1 MSSSDGLMPQPY
13 NKNVTLKV
21 LYTFDDR
28 NTFLARSVK
37 PVSAKII
44 TLPNQ
49 PPHNGAQIGCVD
61 LKKCLDLLKSV
72 SPEWFQKG
80 MDYSIYY
87 KDIIETGEPYVGSG
101 LLTKIT
107 KDVRSNFIIT
117 GRMTA
122 NFINLYQGNASA
134 DTLDIKL
141 RLCPIN
147 SLNRSD
153 DSSRTNSNS
162 ANNGNTHLDSI
173 GTNKRK
179 QMDCFP
185 IYTENNSSSS
195 PYPNL
200 DETVEQKQQHNASQ
214 PRKRARKSSSSA
226 NQKISNST
234 ASSRGN
240 LPQLAS
246 RTQSLPFVTEDSLAH
261 RIRISDMIASRVDEE
276 VDARGEPISS
286 RFSNFPKNSKGDEYA
301 QPTRARKSKSFI
313 QSVVKIGDNAVGSK
327 NKKTP
332 LATVGALPSKRC
344 VNCMSTTTP
353 PYKFHKDGIFQLA
366 NSGYLC
372 TVCNFY
378 QTKGNTKSLRERGE
392 LGARGLLDDPY
403 SKVAT
408 AKRTK
413 KKRGTA
419 SNPNS
424 SSIDT
429 SSSPVLSSP
438 MNLQNGFISKSKKQ
452 NAANSALSQHNV
464 HETIH
469 EVENFKHEDLM
480 ALLKLEST
488 FANYKN
494 MTHHDEN
501 LQQFHHLNTQPP
513 TELDPIEDMFRV
525 PESKYAISGLP
536 SSSSSSL
543 KGQSKN
549 NTPNENGE
557 EYYRDYDNV
566 PIDATKLNTTLIP
579 MDDDD
584 KENYPPPD
592 MPPPNVQIYSS
603 NTANV
608 NQHGN
613 STSLEGDGHV
623 DGNKDG
629 MHSLFGANDISP
641 SIQRIIESFS
651 NEPSSPTRASN
662 ADWNYNFFEETSS
675 QGAGTSGN
683 QNTECDDPEIDR
695 ILAQHEKYE
704 ITPRDPGTA
713 QSQQN
718 ADSPNGMRTTPGNT
732 AFEMHMSSTDKS
744 ILNPRSVNPGASS
757 TMAVDGKTSN
767 SSKEQDDSGS
777 TKKTRLMMPSSPF
790 FNMHNEDLSKDDKTL
805 DTTQSL
811 INWDTKS
818 SPVTE
823 PMSSSYGGKP

>member
-1 MSSSDGLMPQPY
+1 MSSADALMPQPFD
-13 NKNVTLKV
+13 KNITLKV

-49 PPHNGAQIGCVD
+49 PPHNGTQIGCVD
-61 LKKCLDLLKSV
+61 LKKCLDLLRSV
-72 SPEWFQKG
+72 SPERFQK
-80 MDYSIYY
+80 
-87 KDIIETGEPYVGSG
+87 
-101 LLTKIT
+101 
-107 KDVRSNFIIT
+107 
-117 GRMTA
+117 
-122 NFINLYQGNASA
+122 
-134 DTLDIKL
+134 
-141 RLCPIN
+141 
-147 SLNRSD
+147 
-153 DSSRTNSNS
+153 
-162 ANNGNTHLDSI
+162 
-173 GTNKRK
+173 
-179 QMDCFP
+179 
-185 IYTENNSSSS
+185 
-195 PYPNL
+195 
-200 DETVEQKQQHNASQ
+200 
-214 PRKRARKSSSSA
+214 
-226 NQKISNST
+226 
-234 ASSRGN
+234 
-240 LPQLAS
+240 
-246 RTQSLPFVTEDSLAH
+246 
-261 RIRISDMIASRVDEE
+261 DMIASRVDEE

-286 RFSNFPKNSKGDEYA
+286 RFSNFPKNSKGDEDA

-327 NKKTP
+327 NKKTS
-332 LATVGALPSKRC
+332 LATVKALPSKRC

-403 SKVAT
+403 SKVTT
-408 AKRTK
+408 AKRSK

-438 MNLQNGFISKSKKQ
+438 MNLQNGFICKSKKQ
-452 NAANSALSQHNV
+452 NVANSSLSQHNV

-488 FANYKN
+488 FANYKDITN
-494 MTHHDEN
+494 HNEN
-501 LQQFHHLNTQPP
+501 LHHMSTQPP
-513 TELDPIEDMFRV
+513 TELDPIEDMFRI
-525 PESKYAISGLP
+525 PESKYAVSGLP

-549 NTPNENGE
+549 NTPNGNGE

-584 KENYPPPD
+584 KENYPPSD

-603 NTANV
+603 NNANINPHV
-608 NQHGN
+608 N
-613 STSLEGDGHV
+613 STSADDDGN
-623 DGNKDG
+623 DDANKDG
-629 MHSLFGANDISP
+629 MHNLFGTNDISP

-662 ADWNYNFFEETSS
+662 ADWNYNFFEDTSS
-675 QGAGTSGN
+675 QGGGNSGN
-683 QNTECDDPEIDR
+683 QHTECDDPEIDR

-744 ILNPRSVNPGASS
+744 MLNPRNINPGASS
-757 TMAVDGKTSN
+757 ATAADGKTSE
-767 SSKEQDDSGS
+767 SSKGQDEPGS

-823 PMSSSYGGKP
+823 PLSSSYGGKP